1 MLLQPSNRSNLNP
14 GGGVTCWETCPDVCV
29 KKWGKWVF
37 FGPEMREMRDP
48 QNGCQI
54 GPVPLYGYNLCKT
67 PSIRIQLLLKELG

>member
-1 MLLQPSNRSNLNP
+1 MSKSEGN
-14 GGGVTCWETCPDVCV
+14 GF
-29 KKWGKWVF
+29 F

-67 PSIRIQLLLKELG
+67 PSIRIQLLLKQLG

>member
-1 MLLQPSNRSNLNP
+1 MSKSEGNGS
-14 GGGVTCWETCPDVCV
+14 
-29 KKWGKWVF
+29 F

-67 PSIRIQLLLKELG
+67 PPIRMQLLLKQLGESGANTVCTSINHSDYTVL